1 MIQTVPDP
9 LPRRGRSNLGR
20 GLSLPR
26 LVWSMAMVLVVSVI
40 VFRISYHEPFAL
52 NEVVK

>member
-1 MIQTVPDP
+1 MIQAVPDTR
-9 LPRRGRSNLGR
+9 PRRDGSHLGR

-26 LVWSMAMVLVVSVI
+26 LLWSVDTVLVVSVI
-40 VFRISYHEPFAL
+40 VFRISYDEPFAL